1 MHVFS
6 TSQRERN
13 IFRSK
18 HSCVGTSLIRNTRVC
33 KTRKNASKINKLTI
47 VVGWHIKPARLLK
60 YVYKN
65 MFNATIT
72 KISSWN
78 GKQYLHVVV
87 DNNKFKERKLAV
99 KLNKQKSNMKTFSLL
114 LQLHGNAVCWC
125 LVLGECTNQKYLSEG
140 VFFLMNCF
148 LGNLHVHFYFNSDFK
163 LVYVIFSCKI
173 RNFKNEVINLKMP
186 GAKMTGLFYL

>member
-78 GKQYLHVVV
+78 GK
-87 DNNKFKERKLAV
+87 
-99 KLNKQKSNMKTFSLL
+99 
-114 LQLHGNAVCWC
+114 
-125 LVLGECTNQKYLSEG
+125 
-140 VFFLMNCF
+140 
-148 LGNLHVHFYFNSDFK
+148 
-163 LVYVIFSCKI
+163 
-173 RNFKNEVINLKMP
+173 
-186 GAKMTGLFYL
+186 